1 MNSGYEFIISF
12 YWYVLVLVLFTL
24 DCQLLSD
31 YSSYKTQ
38 NSSNNQNSRKRF
50 KSWDRSVVHSINE
63 KKNIFLVKMDT
74 SDHTIAATLYK
85 TSKQVFVFF
94 F

>member
-1 MNSGYEFIISF
+1 MFLFLYYLLWTVNYSQIIPLIKPRI
-12 YWYVLVLVLFTL
+12 VPITKIAEKGL
-24 DCQLLSD
+24 
-31 YSSYKTQ
+31 
-38 NSSNNQNSRKRF
+38 NPEIE
-50 KSWDRSVVHSINE
+50 SVVHSINE
-63 KKNIFLVKMDT
+63 KKNLFLVKMDT